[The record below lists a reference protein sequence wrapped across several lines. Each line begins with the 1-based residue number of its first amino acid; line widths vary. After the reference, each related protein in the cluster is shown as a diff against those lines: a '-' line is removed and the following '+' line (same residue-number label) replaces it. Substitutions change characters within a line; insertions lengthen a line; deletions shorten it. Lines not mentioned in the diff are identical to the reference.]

1 MDITVQLYPPLKF
14 PDGAERRRIEVEEGC
29 RMGELLQ
36 LLEGEGALGEYGYQG
51 VFAMTEND
59 VALPEYILKAGQEVK
74 ILLRPA
80 GG

>member
-1 MDITVQLYPPLKF
+1 MTVTVQLYPPLRF
-14 PDGAERRRIEVEEGC
+14 TDGAKRRQLEVEEGC
-29 RMGELLQ
+29 RIGELLQ
-36 LLEGEGALGEYGYQG
+36 RLEAEGAFGEYGYQG

-59 VALPEYILKAGQEVK
+59 VALNEYILKAGQEVK